1 MEKKLVLSE
10 SRIAFC
16 QLFIVQVK
24 KVCYERKV
32 QGELLGCFFH
42 CTLKC
47 LPPHVPTTSFPLMV
61 LWSKVV
67 SVLQWNKH
75 PNSKTQQKITYLLLY
90 CVKSDWF
97 YSIQIWSLKKH
108 FICENCSKDTLNC
121 SKLCGIAMQLQE
133 NILASLSRIFFA
145 VELSLEFLW
154 DLF

>member
-97 YSIQIWSLKKH
+97 YSIQIWSLKTIFHMWKPFWTH
-108 FICENCSKDTLNC
+108 FRSLRTLWNHNTNV
-121 SKLCGIAMQLQE
+121 K
-133 NILASLSRIFFA
+133 NILASLTCIFS
-145 VELSLEFLW
+145 LSSSF
-154 DLF
+154 